1 MKPLPLFAAGIN
13 TGTLIG
19 ITVINN
25 TVNTVNQ
32 AIRNVSCLHLNPIHP
47 GDQLWA
53 THLQLEWPSKY
64 RSRGLRICRADIDLL
79 HKPPR
84 KLSNFDGRV
93 VTTAWNSSILNMYCD
108 ERAEY
113 SGVPLRNCRLPTF

>member
-53 THLQLEWPSKY
+53 THLQLGCPKEDHEVPGSLGSPGSV
-64 RSRGLRICRADIDLL
+64 RLRDLCGWKSL
-79 HKPPR
+79 QGPH
-84 KLSNFDGRV
+84 
-93 VTTAWNSSILNMYCD
+93 
-108 ERAEY
+108 
-113 SGVPLRNCRLPTF
+113 